1 MNRVLPCTIKFNN
14 YLLIMAKGK
23 STKKIKDYDD
33 LIKQLKKWD
42 VSPQETWDL
51 VYKMK
56 LGLDTKTV
64 WKLQRFNHFARLRL
78 NSFVEVSKKKEK
90 DHYVSTLNWQD
101 YLLEIKKHLPKRVDT
116 IKELVDS
123 LFYSAFYKFYFKNKT
138 LDIKQKRKEIKNLEK
153 LIIDKRQDKWF
164 QPEWIDAVEDM
175 ENAFVQ
181 TGSFKKVSKQL
192 KVKSYFDRPGF
203 RDILKILR

>member
-1 MNRVLPCTIKFNN
+1 M
-14 YLLIMAKGK
+14 
-23 STKKIKDYDD
+23 
-33 LIKQLKKWD
+33 
-42 VSPQETWDL
+42 
-51 VYKMK
+51 
-56 LGLDTKTV
+56 
-64 WKLQRFNHFARLRL
+64 
-78 NSFVEVSKKKEK
+78 
-90 DHYVSTLNWQD
+90 
-101 YLLEIKKHLPKRVDT
+101 DT

-192 KVKSYFDRPGF
+192 KVKSYFDRPGY

>member
-1 MNRVLPCTIKFNN
+1 
-14 YLLIMAKGK
+14 
-23 STKKIKDYDD
+23 
-33 LIKQLKKWD
+33 
-42 VSPQETWDL
+42 
-51 VYKMK
+51 MK

-78 NSFVEVSKKKEK
+78 NSFAEVSKKKEK

>member
-1 MNRVLPCTIKFNN
+1 MLNDEYTTYIHKPHESHNRRKAKREVRRDVVTSVSQAEIEKELSSLGAN
-14 YLLIMAKGK
+14 Y
-23 STKKIKDYDD
+23 KILDYDD

-101 YLLEIKKHLPKRVDT
+101 YLLEIKKHLFS
-116 IKELVDS
+116 I
-123 LFYSAFYKFYFKNKT
+123 F
-138 LDIKQKRKEIKNLEK
+138 
-153 LIIDKRQDKWF
+153 
-164 QPEWIDAVEDM
+164 
-175 ENAFVQ
+175 FVNIN
-181 TGSFKKVSKQL
+181 GSSK
-192 KVKSYFDRPGF
+192 
-203 RDILKILR
+203 